1 MKKTFSLIV
10 VVCLFV
16 TMFIPTNAFAAVG
29 IEQAEWQ
36 DIVLSDEEFEEILS
50 KNPNNIIAP
59 YASGLINEYSI
70 AISKSGSNLIIA
82 GKTNGSSEVK
92 QCGFTKVTVQRR
104 SSSSTSWSNYQTY
117 NDLYRDARTYT
128 LSKTLSVPSK
138 YEYRVICTHYAKV
151 NIFSTQKIDNTSNTI
166 KF

>member
-1 MKKTFSLIV
+1 MKKIFSLIV
-10 VVCLFV
+10 VGCLFF
-16 TMFIPTNAFAAVG
+16 TLLIPTNAFASVG
-29 IEQAEWQ
+29 GEQAEWQ
-36 DIVLSDEEFEEILS
+36 DIVLSDEEFEKILS
-50 KNPNNIIAP
+50 NNVNNKIMP
-59 YASGLINEYSI
+59 YASGLINNYSI

-82 GKTNGSSEVK
+82 GTTYGKSNVTK
-92 QCGFTKVTVQRR
+92 CGFTKVTVQRK

-117 NDLYRDARTYT
+117 NDLYKDARSYT
-128 LSKTLSVPSK
+128 LSKTLSVPSG